1 MSKHIKFGFILL
13 AVSLGIF
20 LSISRLQAE
29 EPPLTKPSADVDIV
43 ERSAIFDDN
52 ALIEGYTER
61 YQDLSLD
68 VILEMIKDETLSPY
82 QTSAAIKVLSQ
93 KYIVDIVSREKINV
107 EKILLRRLNRTDSPY
122 IQVEAMSALC
132 NIDRYR
138 YFAAMVPALIKKLN
152 HYNKTVREIT
162 FVNLNDIIKKGNN
175 RPREARIV
183 FNTLRKILFLERRRL
198 AAIKNPDLKLEQKL
212 KLVRCSIKVLGSQEL
227 QKLPKEVISLL

>member
-1 MSKHIKFGFILL
+1 MLTLFWGGILS
-13 AVSLGIF
+13 VP
-20 LSISRLQAE
+20 RLQAE
-29 EPPLTKPSADVDIV
+29 ETPLTQPSADIDTV

-52 ALIEGYTER
+52 ALIEGYTQR
-61 YQDLSLD
+61 YHDLSLD

-82 QTSAAIKVLSQ
+82 QTSAAIRVLSQ
-93 KYIVDIVSREKINV
+93 KYIADIVSREKINV

-138 YFAAMVPALIKKLN
+138 YFAAMIPALIQKLN

-162 FVNLNDIIKKGNN
+162 FVNINDIIKKGNN
-175 RPREARIV
+175 RPREARTV

-198 AAIKNPDLKLEQKL
+198 AATKTPDLKLEQKL
-212 KLVRCSIKVLGSQEL
+212 KLVRWAIKVLGSQEL